1 MTPERLVQAIAPA
14 INAIH
19 TSGVRKKPTRSG
31 AGDVT
36 FNANNAFRKPIA
48 PVSVSALKKT
58 QPTITTSKV

>member
-1 MTPERLVQAIAPA
+1 MASSRSLRRSTPSI
-14 INAIH
+14 